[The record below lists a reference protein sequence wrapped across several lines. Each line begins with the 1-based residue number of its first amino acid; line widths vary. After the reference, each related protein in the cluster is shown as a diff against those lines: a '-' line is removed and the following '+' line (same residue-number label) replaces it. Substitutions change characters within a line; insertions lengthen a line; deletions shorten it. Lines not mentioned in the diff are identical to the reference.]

1 MQQNGYRTDL
11 EQLGL
16 SSAEARVYLALLE
29 NGVVGATAIASAAE
43 VPRSSVYP
51 TLCSLADKGMVEGG
65 AGYGSRFTA
74 IPPQAALPALVQREK
89 QAVAQRE
96 QIASKLAEQ
105 LAPLA
110 EPVNG
115 ITEEL
120 IQVLRTP
127 QVISDRHDRLQL
139 EADRTIDI
147 ITKPPI
153 VNPSGDN
160 PAQRKA
166 LQRGV
171 RVRGLYE
178 RTTVEHPAIRPF
190 LKGWIE
196 SGEHARVYDGE
207 LPHKLAIYDGHTVLL
222 TLVMPGEQ
230 TRSVLI
236 RHSHL
241 ARSLGIMFDSFWDQA
256 EPISALIGG
265 NGNDG
270 QSSAG
275 KGAGLRARSRG
286 HHRTAGSKP
295 A

>member
-1 MQQNGYRTDL
+1 MQQAHKAEL
-11 EQLGL
+11 ERVGL
-16 SSAEARVYLALLE
+16 SSAEADVYLALLQK
-29 NGVVGATAIASAAE
+29 GPLGASAVATATRIA
-43 VPRSSVYP
+43 RTSVYP

-65 AGYGSRFTA
+65 AGYGSRFSA
-74 IPPQAALPALVQREK
+74 IPPQHALPALLQREKHDLVQREELAG
-89 QAVAQRE
+89 Q
-96 QIASKLAEQ
+96 LAER

-110 EPVNG
+110 ESGDETPDA
-115 ITEEL
+115 L

-153 VNPSGDN
+153 INPHGDN

-166 LQRGV
+166 QQRGV

-178 RTTVEHPAIRPF
+178 RATIEHPAIKPF
-190 LKGWIE
+190 LKGWIN
-196 SGEHARVYDGE
+196 SGEVARAYDGE

-236 RHSHL
+236 KHPHL
-241 ARSLGIMFDSFWDQA
+241 ARSLGIMFESFWNEA
-256 EPISALIGG
+256 EPLFAVALPGTK
-265 NGNDG
+265 NGDG
-270 QSSAG
+270 TQPAAARLGRRSEDHSSARTS
-275 KGAGLRARSRG
+275 KRG
-286 HHRTAGSKP
+286 
-295 A
+295 